1 MTEVAIKQWF
11 DATYASKAL
20 KYLRPP
26 EFYAML
32 VRYLDVRP
40 GQKLLDIGCGPGLLL
55 AQAAEHGLECYGI
68 DLSKV
73 ALNMVH
79 GQAPDARVAACT
91 AEALCFQDKSFD
103 HITCIGVFEHF
114 LHPERALAEMRRV
127 AAHHAQICILVPNSR
142 SLRRMLHMP
151 RTASGRSEESVA
163 TLEEWSRIFTR
174 SGFFIE
180 RVRRDQWLKYRLQ
193 KFYPERWEKSAR
205 QVSPRYLL
213 PLKYASQ
220 FVFVL
225 RLMEMEA

>member
-1 MTEVAIKQWF
+1 MSQSAVQKWF

-20 KYLRPP
+20 GYLRPP

-32 VRYLDVRP
+32 IRQLDIKA

-55 AQAAEHGLECYGI
+55 AQAAERGLECYGV
-68 DLSKV
+68 DLSRV
-73 ALNMVH
+73 ALRMV
-79 GQAPDARVAACT
+79 GGLAPGARVAACN
-91 AEALCFQDKSFD
+91 AEALCFHDKSFD

-114 LHPERALAEMRRV
+114 LHPERALTEMKRV
-127 AAHHAQICILVPNSR
+127 AKDHARVCILVPNSR

-174 SGFFIE
+174 SGFVVEHI
-180 RVRRDQWLKYRLQ
+180 RRDQWFNYRLQ
-193 KFYPERWEKSAR
+193 RFFPERWEGSAR
-205 QVSPRYLL
+205 QVSPRHIL

-220 FVFVL
+220 FVFLL
-225 RLMEMEA
+225 RL